1 MIAPPTMLIVGVIG
15 GLGAAATYGAFHY
28 AKKLGPKLTI
38 GDLRPAAPWEG
49 LPLPVFFYR
58 KPELIEELRRR

>member
-1 MIAPPTMLIVGVIG
+1 MLDPETGLILFIVGGIG
-15 GLGAAATYGAFHY
+15 TIATFTLFKTAEE
-28 AKKLGPKLTI
+28 AGPKLTI

-49 LPLPVFFYR
+49 LPIPVFFYT